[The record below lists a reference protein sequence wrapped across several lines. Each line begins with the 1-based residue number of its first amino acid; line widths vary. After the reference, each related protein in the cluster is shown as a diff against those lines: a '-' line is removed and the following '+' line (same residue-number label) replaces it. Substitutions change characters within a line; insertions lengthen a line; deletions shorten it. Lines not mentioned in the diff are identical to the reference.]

1 MMSLEV
7 IGVGSNSE
15 YLVDEILNADDSH
28 LAQLLLNDVVGGDW
42 GSVPIDLDKSTL
54 VDQITNSL
62 QVGGPV
68 GDVGLADPE
77 HVLGGLVHLD
87 EDSIV
92 DLPQS
97 EELQDLLDLGGDLV
111 DTTDPHDE
119 DQLGLGGNV
128 VVTLLLGIALQPDLV
143 PLLILV
149 LLGILLSTL
158 EDGNTLL
165 PLVDLSLD
173 GELGPVGSVLSLPL
187 ATLEDCL
194 GDRGELCVG
203 HSSLVEVNQAIL
215 A

>member
-28 LAQLLLNDVVGGDW
+28 LAQLLLNDIVGGDG
-42 GSVPIDLDKSTL
+42 GSVPIDLDKSTF
-54 VDQITNSL
+54 VDKIANSL

-87 EDSIV
+87 EDSVV

-111 DTTDPHDE
+111 DTTDPHDK

-143 PLLILV
+143 SLLILV

-173 GELGPVGSVLSLPL
+173 GELGPVGPVLSLPL

-194 GDRGELCVG
+194 GDSGELCVG

-215 A
+215 